1 MALCAG
7 VEPLAVQPP
16 LRARVDE
23 SVDYQRLEHLQPR
36 CVALHPRKP
45 RPPEAVEFELLPQL
59 QRQPARAPLPRP
71 AQAQFA
77 QAHANGVDVVN
88 GHGAS
93 GEQRHLAPRAG
104 ILQLDGLAP
113 RLALARVDLP
123 EVQHL
128 TLHHAT
134 IGKATILHHA
144 PVLVALTV
152 LHASI
157 ASQEHATSVG
167 THPTPAKGQGLHHKR
182 FPPSPLYASDTC
194 VKNRAEISKNQQRVE
209 KDGLV
214 ATSEWVSS
222 TIPPPSRVRVDGIEK
237 S

>member
-59 QRQPARAPLPRP
+59 QHQPARAPLPRP

-113 RLALARVDLP
+113 RLALAGVDLAQI
-123 EVQHL
+123 QHL
-128 TLHHAT
+128 ALHDA
-134 IGKATILHHA
+134 AVAAAAVLHHA
-144 PVLVALTV
+144 PVIVGLAVLLASVA
-152 LHASI
+152 A
-157 ASQEHATSVG
+157 QEHGPKFCAPATPRARTKVSTTDPAG
-167 THPTPAKGQGLHHKR
+167 GHPLR
-182 FPPSPLYASDTC
+182 INDL
-194 VKNRAEISKNQQRVE
+194 R
-209 KDGLV
+209 
-214 ATSEWVSS
+214 
-222 TIPPPSRVRVDGIEK
+222 SR
-237 S
+237 